1 MSRSHEDWMRTA
13 LEDAAKSASAGN
25 SAVGS
30 LVIRD
35 GEIIG
40 RGGNEVNSTSDPTAH
55 AEIVAIRN
63 TGQTDLSGCTLYT
76 TFEPCPMCCG
86 AIMVSGVDVLV
97 LGARHDPV
105 ARNFG
110 DYSVERLIELSECG
124 DRLSVVT
131 GVLTKECAD
140 IRQ

>member
-1 MSRSHEDWMRTA
+1 MSRSHEDWMRIA

-97 LGARHDPV
+97 LGARHDRV

-110 DYSVERLIELSECG
+110 DYSVERLIELSEYG

-131 GVLTKECAD
+131 GVLTQECAD

>member
-1 MSRSHEDWMRTA
+1 MTKSHEEWMRVA
-13 LEDAAKSASAGN
+13 LEDAAKSAEAGN

-30 LVIRD
+30 IVVRD
-35 GEIIG
+35 GDVIG

-55 AEIVAIRN
+55 AEVVAIRD
-63 TGQTDLSGCTLYT
+63 TDQIDLSGSTLYT

-86 AIMVSGVDVLV
+86 AIMVAGVDVLV

-105 ARNFG
+105 ARNYG
-110 DYSVERLIELSECG
+110 DYSVENLIEMSEYG

-131 GVLTKECAD
+131 GVLTQECAD
-140 IRQ
+140 IR

>member
-1 MSRSHEDWMRTA
+1 MSRSHEDWMRVA
-13 LEDAAKSASAGN
+13 LEDAGKSGAAGN

-30 LVIRD
+30 LVVRD

-55 AEIVAIRN
+55 AEVVAIRD
-63 TGQTDLSGCTLYT
+63 TGQIDLSGSTLYT

-86 AIMVSGVDVLV
+86 AIMVSGVGVLV
-97 LGARHDPV
+97 LGARHDQV
-105 ARNFG
+105 ARNYG
-110 DYSVERLIELSECG
+110 DYSVERLIELSEYG

-131 GVLTKECAD
+131 GVLTEDCAN
-140 IRQ
+140 IRE

>member
-1 MSRSHEDWMRTA
+1 MTISHEEWMRVA
-13 LEDAAKSASAGN
+13 LEDAAKSAEAGN

-30 LVIRD
+30 IVVRE
-35 GEIIG
+35 GEVIG

-55 AEIVAIRN
+55 AEVVAIRD
-63 TGQTDLSGCTLYT
+63 TGQIDLSGSTLYT

-86 AIMVSGVDVLV
+86 AIMVAGVDVLV

-105 ARNFG
+105 ARNYG
-110 DYSVERLIELSECG
+110 DYSVENLIEMSEYG

-131 GVLTKECAD
+131 GVLTQECAD
-140 IRQ
+140 IR